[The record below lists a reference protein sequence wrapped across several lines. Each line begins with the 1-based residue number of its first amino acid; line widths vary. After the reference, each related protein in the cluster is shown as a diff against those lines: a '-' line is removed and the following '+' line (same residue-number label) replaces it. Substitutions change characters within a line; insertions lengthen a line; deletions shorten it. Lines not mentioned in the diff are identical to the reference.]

1 MLKRIDVMAPP
12 KSAPQYKDVRRM
24 IADVGGI
31 VEPDHRRERDHRR
44 RRPQHLHDRPQLLAR
59 DEWLAGTAT
68 PRLDGD
74 GNGDRKQQRAEPER
88 EEAALRAVAAPP
100 RAEAQRVADRDQP
113 DEQQQRDG
121 DEVRRPRHFLS
132 RPPFA
137 IRSRCSI
144 SFSSTHLTYSAPLRK
159 AGFRA
164 PSSIYFFQSA
174 VSVTFLRNPTYQST
188 ASLGMSGAPKIPR
201 SLR

>member
-12 KSAPQYKDVRRM
+12 KSAPQHKDAKRRT
-24 IADVGGI
+24 AD

-59 DEWLAGTAT
+59 DERLAGTAT

-74 GNGDRKQQRAEPER
+74 GNGDREQQRAEPER

-100 RAEAQRVADRDQP
+100 RAEAQRIADRDQP
-113 DEQQQRDG
+113 DDQQQRGG
-121 DEVRRPRHFLS
+121 DEVRRARHFLS

-137 IRSRCSI
+137 IRSRWSF
-144 SFSSTHLTYSAPLRK
+144 SFSSTHVTYSAPVEK
-159 AGFRA
+159 AGFSA
-164 PSSIYFFQSA
+164 FSSMYFFQSG
-174 VSVTFLRNPTYQST
+174 VSVTFLRKPTYQST
-188 ASLGMSGAPKIPR
+188 ASFGMSGAPKIPR
-201 SLR
+201 SMR